1 MKSTFFTLKQIQNN
15 DNSFIVKVFIFILL
29 ENKYIIITKHILII
43 YSDYKINKYIKKYI
57 LFLFYFCN
65 LNK

>member
-43 YSDYKINKYIKKYI
+43 YSDYKINK
-57 LFLFYFCN
+57 
-65 LNK
+65 

>member
-43 YSDYKINKYIKKYI
+43 YSDYKINKYITKYI